1 MAEILIWV
9 AVAVA
14 VLAVWL
20 LAGRF
25 STDRTDPGDPTP
37 PPENTMRGGM
47 F

>member
-25 STDRTDPGDPTP
+25 TADRTEPGEGAP
-37 PPENTMRGGM
+37 PADTMRGGM
-47 F
+47 L